1 MKMRTKTAVVILAM
15 TVSMQLAAVADVRPA
30 GLFTDNM
37 VIQRQTQAPVW
48 GWADAGEKVTV
59 TGSWG
64 KSAKTTAD
72 PAGKWTVKLQTP
84 AAGGPYTLKIKGDN
98 TVEINNVLAGEVW
111 FCSGQSNMD
120 FAMSML
126 GKTVPSRTEKKY
138 EPVAAYIKQEIET
151 AQDDLFRQFTVE
163 RNTSPFEPVETVK
176 GSWMVSSPKNNPDFS
191 ATAYFFARELR
202 AELKVPVGVIECAW
216 GGTRVEAWI
225 PAEQFQKNEAMSA
238 YYETNVSDLKNKLS
252 KWDPE
257 QAEKNYQAALKK
269 WEAATGRRRRKPKK
283 ATHPAG
289 NHQIPSTL
297 FNAMV
302 HPVIPYAIKGSIWY
316 QGEANARHNTEH
328 YEQNFRAMIS
338 AWREHWGQG
347 DFSFYFAQLANLRGP
362 AAKPVEYDGWA
373 AVCDQQRRTL
383 GLKNTGMAVLNDI
396 GEARDI
402 HPHNKMDVGKRL
414 ALWALK
420 HDYNMDV
427 PAWSG
432 PLYKSHEIRDGNVVV
447 TFDHAGS
454 GLMTG
459 AKPVMGDTEQTNEPL
474 KRFQI
479 CGTDRQWKWA
489 QAEITGTNT
498 VTVSHP
504 EVPEPVVVRYA
515 WAQNPEGANLY
526 NKEGLPASIFTT
538 EASTPG
544 KDAFQGK
551 ASAAS
556 GKPVAH
562 QTLQDN
568 ETIVFLGDSI
578 TAAGVKPTG
587 YVTLTSQAIAKAYP
601 DLTVQVVGAG
611 RGGHKVTDCQKR
623 LDRDVLQKKPTIVVL
638 YIGINDVWHWTH
650 PKVVA
655 RGGKGTTPEI
665 FERGLKEMI
674 QTINHA
680 GARVI
685 LCTPTVIGEK
695 SDGSNPQ
702 DKMLDEY
709 SEISRKV
716 ATDTGSQLLDL
727 RTAFIAYLKEHNS
740 DHAEKGILT
749 TDGVHMNDEGN
760 RVLSRLVLDALNVP
774 NVETGKKQT
783 VADDGWTMLWDGKTT
798 NGWRGARLDHFP
810 ESGWVIENGVLTVLE
825 SGGGESKAGGDI
837 ITVDKYSDFE
847 LKLDFKLT
855 PGANSGIKYFVDPEL
870 NKGRGSSIGLEY
882 QLLDDQLHKD
892 AKLGSHE
899 GSRTLASLYDLIKAE
914 NKHPNPIGEWNHA
927 RIVSKGNHVEHWLNG
942 VKVIEY
948 ERKTPEFRQ
957 LIKESKYKK
966 WPGFG
971 EWTQGHILLQD
982 HGNTVS
988 FKNIM
993 IKELK

>member
-1 MKMRTKTAVVILAM
+1 
-15 TVSMQLAAVADVRPA
+15 
-30 GLFTDNM
+30 
-37 VIQRQTQAPVW
+37 
-48 GWADAGEKVTV
+48 
-59 TGSWG
+59 
-64 KSAKTTAD
+64 
-72 PAGKWTVKLQTP
+72 
-84 AAGGPYTLKIKGDN
+84 
-98 TVEINNVLAGEVW
+98 
-111 FCSGQSNMD
+111 
-120 FAMSML
+120 
-126 GKTVPSRTEKKY
+126 
-138 EPVAAYIKQEIET
+138 
-151 AQDDLFRQFTVE
+151 
-163 RNTSPFEPVETVK
+163 
-176 GSWMVSSPKNNPDFS
+176 
-191 ATAYFFARELR
+191 
-202 AELKVPVGVIECAW
+202 
-216 GGTRVEAWI
+216 
-225 PAEQFQKNEAMSA
+225 
-238 YYETNVSDLKNKLS
+238 
-252 KWDPE
+252 
-257 QAEKNYQAALKK
+257 
-269 WEAATGRRRRKPKK
+269 
-283 ATHPAG
+283 
-289 NHQIPSTL
+289 
-297 FNAMV
+297 MV

-373 AVCDQQRRTL
+373 SVCDQQRRTL

-396 GEARDI
+396 GEAKDI

-420 HDYNMDV
+420 HDYNKDV

-432 PLYKSHEIRDGNVVV
+432 PLYKSHEIREGNIVV

-489 QAEITGTNT
+489 QAEITGNNT

-538 EASTPG
+538 EASIPG
-544 KDAFQGK
+544 KDAFQVK

-611 RGGHKVTDCQKR
+611 MGGHKVPDCQKR

-655 RGGKGTTPEI
+655 RGGKGTTPEV
-665 FERGLKEMI
+665 FESGLKE
-674 QTINHA
+674 
-680 GARVI
+680 
-685 LCTPTVIGEK
+685 
-695 SDGSNPQ
+695 
-702 DKMLDEY
+702 DERLEAY

-716 ATDTGSQLLDL
+716 AADTGSQLLDL
-727 RTAFIAYLKEHNS
+727 RTAFIAYLKEHNP

-749 TDGVHMNDEGN
+749 TDGVHLNDEGN

-774 NVETGKKQT
+774 NAETGKKQP

-798 NGWRGARLDHFP
+798 HGWRGARLDHFP
-810 ESGWVIENGVLTVLE
+810 ESGWVIDNGVLTVLE

-837 ITVDKYSDFE
+837 VTVDKYSDFE

-870 NKGRGSSIGLEY
+870 NKGPGSSIGLEY
-882 QLLDDQLHKD
+882 QILDDQRHND
-892 AKLGSHE
+892 AKRGSHE

-942 VKVIEY
+942 VQVLEY

-957 LIKESKYKK
+957 RVKNSKYKK